1 MDATCVYILGEIDKP
16 IDSAKSSRGTFTII
30 DKDFKISSMNM
41 LNLRKRQSVKGS
53 WNINE
58 LFRERNG
65 KWQHCIHI

>member
-41 LNLRKRQSVKGS
+41 LELEQEAKRKRFMEYQ
-53 WNINE
+53 
-58 LFRERNG
+58 
-65 KWQHCIHI
+65 